1 MLDFEY
7 NLLESQAT
15 LRDNKL
21 SLLRFLCL
29 PARSSHRYGGM
40 AFRIADSHVFQVISN
55 LRVASHVCLHGGA
68 STRKYRFNVLPA
80 LTQVPNRHIS
90 LNFGSADFLIWVYVM
105 LLRRNIHLSVVNY
118 VDYYLLCNSN
128 SHRLEFHLDLYDTRG
143 LINYLQ

>member
-1 MLDFEY
+1 
-7 NLLESQAT
+7 
-15 LRDNKL
+15 
-21 SLLRFLCL
+21 
-29 PARSSHRYGGM
+29 M

-128 SHRLEFHLDLYDTRG
+128 SHRLEFHLDLLLSQVAVYNQERVNFAKVFASEYPDLSQCVPRMSLYQLLTLVVCI
-143 LINYLQ
+143 LI